1 MKEES
6 RMTHLKRFF
15 LISVL
20 ILCLS
25 LLILPGAS
33 VAKDQTKCPVMGGL
47 INKNL
52 YADHEG
58 NRVYFCCPP
67 CLKEFKKNPDPYVK
81 KMKEQGITLTKSP
94 DPGS

>member
-1 MKEES
+1 MDHLMKS
-6 RMTHLKRFF
+6 F
-15 LISVL
+15 LIFVI

-25 LLILPGAS
+25 LLVLPSAS
-33 VAKDQTKCPVMGGL
+33 LAEDQTKCPVMGGM

-52 YADHEG
+52 YADYQG

-81 KMKEQGITLTKSP
+81 KMKEQGITLAKSP
-94 DPGS
+94 NSGS